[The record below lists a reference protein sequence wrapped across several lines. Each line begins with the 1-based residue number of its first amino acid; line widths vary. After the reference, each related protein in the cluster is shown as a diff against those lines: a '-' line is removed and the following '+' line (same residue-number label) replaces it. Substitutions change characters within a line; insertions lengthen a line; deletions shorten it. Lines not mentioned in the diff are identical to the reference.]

1 MIVGKTEY
9 LDKIENLVNDIRK
22 FEKNNL
28 ENDVCFSFAI
38 NQEKQVDNIFKKII
52 VSDDIFK
59 SVDTRPDIIYGIC
72 KVHSSQIP
80 LLILFTIQNFWNRI
94 LNFLWEANMLILF
107 LLTSHLKRL
116 MKFAPIQYLRILK
129 E

>member
-1 MIVGKTEY
+1 MIRQLCAIVIVGKTEY

-52 VSDDIFK
+52 VSDDIFGETK
-59 SVDTRPDIIYGIC
+59 RFLNQLTLG
-72 KVHSSQIP
+72 QI
-80 LLILFTIQNFWNRI
+80 
-94 LNFLWEANMLILF
+94 
-107 LLTSHLKRL
+107 
-116 MKFAPIQYLRILK
+116 
-129 E
+129 